1 MHTSR
6 GMQREE
12 NYMINNTS
20 DSVKL
25 DSRDINDYNY
35 KDMSFC
41 TLKEDDDNSNINV
54 TNTKL
59 P

>member
-1 MHTSR
+1 
-6 GMQREE
+6 MQREE

>member
-1 MHTSR
+1 
-6 GMQREE
+6 
-12 NYMINNTS
+12 MINDTS
-20 DSVKL
+20 ASVKL
-25 DSRDINDYNY
+25 DSRDINDYDY

-41 TLKEDDDNSNINV
+41 KLKEDDDNSNINV